1 MSVEPEG
8 GDATAPPS
16 VAVRPPRRFVA
27 SGSVDGDVGVIRV
40 VGEMDLRTAD
50 DVIDVADDLLERG
63 AAHVVLEC
71 GELTFIDSSG
81 LAVLIRLYQQLN
93 RDGGTLGMRN
103 CDAFTRNVLE
113 VTGLRRFI
121 LDDDTVED

>member
-1 MSVEPEG
+1 MSLEPER
-8 GDATAPPS
+8 GDAITPPPFG
-16 VAVRPPRRFVA
+16 VRPHRRFVA
-27 SGSVDGDVGVIRV
+27 SGSVEGDVALIRV

-50 DVIDVADDLLERG
+50 DVIDVADELLERG

-71 GELTFIDSSG
+71 SELSFIDSSG

-121 LDDDTVED
+121 LDDAVEG